1 MPKDSK
7 SEKGKTVDLSAF
19 KLTTKEVSVNGKK
32 LPLAVGDQILIN
44 EQDNLVKT
52 VVCIQIYED
61 ERVGYMLEWFDS
73 SDSSFKT
80 EWVTSAELAFLN
92 RAKKERK
99 MIKAFGAAD

>member
-52 VVCIQIYED
+52 VVCI
-61 ERVGYMLEWFDS
+61 
-73 SDSSFKT
+73 
-80 EWVTSAELAFLN
+80 
-92 RAKKERK
+92 
-99 MIKAFGAAD
+99 